1 MFTVNKLAKFAKLAI
16 IFSSEKYLS
25 KFWDNL
31 QAFEAADALALF
43 NVASVLKDSVNQAFW
58 IFMAPLYRDEN

>member
-1 MFTVNKLAKFAKLAI
+1 MPFAKIAI

-31 QAFEAADALALF
+31 QVFEAADALAIF
-43 NVASVLKDSVNQAFW
+43 SVASVLKDAVNQAFW